1 MHITQLRDFCISKK
15 GTTAHFPFDDITLV
29 FKVMEK
35 IFVLVRLD
43 TWEKG
48 EQHINLKCD
57 PEKATELREEYE
69 GIKPGWHS
77 NKKHW
82 NTVVVNNSDVSDDM
96 VQELIKHSY
105 AMVVKGLTKK
115 AQAILKDL

>member
-1 MHITQLRDFCISKK
+1 
-15 GTTAHFPFDDITLV
+15 
-29 FKVMEK
+29 MEK
-35 IFVLVRLD
+35 MFVLVRLD
-43 TWEKG
+43 TLEKG

-57 PEKATELREEYE
+57 PENATELREAYE
-69 GIKPGWHS
+69 GIQPLCS

-105 AMVVKGLTKK
+105 AIVVKGLTKK
-115 AQAILKDL
+115 AYPILKDL